1 MGGKVGGI
9 AFSKMSHGEF
19 AAAPELVVEVFLSE
33 DLAPALLQTA
43 LAPVLIPVGGA
54 GVQGSRFERG
64 LSNLIKALP
73 AASCEGCRKAPDAEL
88 CGHGGGGPHAHAE
101 TQPAAFAAFWIAF
114 VSLDG
119 VAPACVVPVAVRE
132 RNGKLFTVADALVLL
147 LFRKYVGIEVVDV
160 RRVVVLQKP
169 FENGGGTGR
178 AAAVQ
183 QNGFFHG
190 FGSLAED

>member
-1 MGGKVGGI
+1 M
-9 AFSKMSHGEF
+9 
-19 AAAPELVVEVFLSE
+19 
-33 DLAPALLQTA
+33 
-43 LAPVLIPVGGA
+43 
-54 GVQGSRFERG
+54 
-64 LSNLIKALP
+64 
-73 AASCEGCRKAPDAEL
+73 
-88 CGHGGGGPHAHAE
+88 
-101 TQPAAFAAFWIAF
+101 
-114 VSLDG
+114 SLDG

-132 RNGKLFTVADALVLL
+132 RNGKLFTVADALVLANEIL